1 MSDKPLGKP
10 YPTLRVGKLD
20 SLSDV
25 RGELGK
31 LYRQARINAGDGVM
45 PADASK
51 LAHILSRVGELIK
64 NGELETRLM
73 EIEKRLGIK
82 P

>member
-1 MSDKPLGKP
+1 MADKRLDKP
-10 YPTLRVGKLD
+10 YPSLRVGKLD
-20 SLSDV
+20 TLVDV
-25 RGELGK
+25 RSELGK

-64 NGELETRLM
+64 DSELETRLI